1 LTGFT
6 RGKTALK
13 IPKFLK
19 SWIVSSPHHPTLS
32 RPTPPTTE
40 DPCAKLGQDVFGLA
54 IILLEVAL
62 HDMVK
67 LDSKWKN
74 SSENTQVLEELD
86 SLVSSPSNAIP
97 ADPSKLSEKIPA
109 PNLARMYSGWR

>member
-19 SWIVSSPHHPTLS
+19 SWIVSSPHHPTL
-32 RPTPPTTE
+32 
-40 DPCAKLGQDVFGLA
+40 GQDVFGLA

-67 LDSKWKN
+67 LDSKRHCKFR
-74 SSENTQVLEELD
+74 ELAGVGGLLEF
-86 SLVSSPSNAIP
+86 
-97 ADPSKLSEKIPA
+97 
-109 PNLARMYSGWR
+109 